1 MSKSRRSSGTS
12 VPCRLEWRPSR
23 QVGASLFALA
33 LLAPFCLIQSDLP
46 RAWAWPLAGVA
57 AWLGF
62 RDAQRYL
69 RLPPCNLVVPG
80 RGMASC
86 TGQRIQALR
95 LRWRG
100 PLAFLDWCDAAGR
113 RHRVAFWPDTL
124 DRAGRRELELATQR
138 REAAAGGATMA
149 P

>member
-69 RLPPCNLVVPG
+69 RLPPC
-80 RGMASC
+80 
-86 TGQRIQALR
+86 LR
-95 LRWRG
+95 CLSEATRWSTV
-100 PLAFLDWCDAAGR
+100 R
-113 RHRVAFWPDTL
+113 RPIYLWLHPERFRQL
-124 DRAGRRELELATQR
+124 
-138 REAAAGGATMA
+138 
-149 P
+149 